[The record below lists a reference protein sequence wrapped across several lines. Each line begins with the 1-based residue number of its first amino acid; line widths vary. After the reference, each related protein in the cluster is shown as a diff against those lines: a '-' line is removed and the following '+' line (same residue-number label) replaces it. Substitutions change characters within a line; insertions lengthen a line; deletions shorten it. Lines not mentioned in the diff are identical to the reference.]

1 MKLRLA
7 QEVLLLLLDE
17 QAGDLAAVPEVRL
30 HHALAGAVLMDL
42 AFEDRI
48 DTDLEKLIL
57 VSAEPVGD
65 DLLDPVLAR
74 IAASANGAPD
84 APSQQGRVAEQ
95 GGVAQQGRAADVEHW
110 LREVAKDGDAIRE
123 AALSRLV
130 QAGIL
135 ESSEQGLIALSRY
148 VRRARRYP
156 VAKGA
161 AAGQAKQEVRL
172 RVMQVLFDDDVPDPK
187 DAAIIGLADACGLF
201 DGVLAR
207 DELADAAERLD
218 VVRRLDLIGRTV
230 SQLVR
235 GLVEEADRAAERR
248 RTATPIPFAK
258 GLPVV
263 GCAFEARKNLTDFL
277 VKKHLELGPL
287 FKVRF
292 LGHEVYIL
300 AGQEANTWVHKH
312 GKRYL
317 RSFEPW
323 SGFFQQLGLSKILT
337 AMDGGEHV
345 RFRRF
350 NATLYSRGRFESNID
365 TAVEI
370 VRSEIDAWAGR
381 SVGGVHAMQRIVS
394 RQLGTILTHSSPADY
409 MEDFL
414 FFFDTLLTTKIARR
428 RPMWLYARRFRK
440 ARRRIE
446 EAVAQVVAD
455 HKPGGPWAAADDMV
469 NDLLELHESDPVLL
483 PETDLIFGVMT
494 PYLVGL
500 DTVGVSSAYMLYSL
514 FKHPEVLDQVRAEA
528 DAMFA
533 EGPPTARSLRRLETT
548 HRVALE
554 TLRRYPIVPVIPR
567 QVSTSFEFAGHR
579 VPAGE
584 VMLVA
589 ATVSH
594 FVPELFPDPYTFD
607 IDRYLPDRAEH
618 RQRNA
623 FVPFGL
629 GSHRCLGAGFAEA
642 QIILNFATVVHE
654 AEIAMDP
661 PGYEL
666 TTSTLP
672 TIRPDKRFRFRL
684 TGRR

>member
-1 MKLRLA
+1 MKLRFA
-7 QEVLLLLLDE
+7 DEILLLILDE
-17 QAGDLAAVPEVRL
+17 KSGDLASVSEVRL
-30 HHALAGAVLMDL
+30 HHALAGAALMDL

-48 DTDLEKLIL
+48 DTDLKKLIL

-65 DLLDPVLAR
+65 DTLDPILAR
-74 IAASANGAPD
+74 IAERAGEPGGAGDRSAEG
-84 APSQQGRVAEQ
+84 
-95 GGVAQQGRAADVEHW
+95 W
-110 LREVAKDGDAIRE
+110 LREVAKDGEAIRD
-123 AALSRLV
+123 AALVRLV
-130 QAGIL
+130 AAGIL
-135 ESSEQGLIALSRY
+135 ESGEDGLMALSRH

-156 VAKGA
+156 
-161 AAGQAKQEVRL
+161 AAGEGEAQQEVRL
-172 RVMQVLFDDDVPDPK
+172 RVMQVLFDDDVPDPR

-201 DGVLAR
+201 EGVLAK
-207 DELADAAERLD
+207 DELADVADRID
-218 VVRRLDLIGRTV
+218 VVRRLDLLGRTV
-230 SQLVR
+230 SQVVRQLVA
-235 GLVEEADRAAERR
+235 EAAAAPAVRASV
-248 RTATPIPFAK
+248 PIPFAK

-263 GCAFEARKNLTDFL
+263 GCALEARKNLTDFL
-277 VKKHLELGPL
+277 VEKHLELGPL

-292 LGHEVYIL
+292 LGHDVHIL
-300 AGQEANTWVHKH
+300 AGQEANTWVHKQ

-323 SGFFQQLGLSKILT
+323 SAFFQELGLSKVLT

-345 RFRRF
+345 RLRRF
-350 NATLYSRGRFESNID
+350 NATLYSRGRFESHMAA
-365 TAVEI
+365 AVEI
-370 VRSEIDAWAGR
+370 ARSEIDSWAGR
-381 SVGGVHAMQRIVS
+381 SVGGVHAMQRIIS

-409 MEDFL
+409 MDDFL
-414 FFFDTLLTTKIARR
+414 FFFDTLLTTKIARQ
-428 RPMWLYARRFRK
+428 RPMFLYARKFRK

-446 EAVAQVVAD
+446 EAVAQVIEE
-455 HKPGGPWAAADDMV
+455 HKPGGRWADAGDMV
-469 NDLLELHESDPVLL
+469 NDLIELHESDPVLF
-483 PETDLIFGVMT
+483 PETDLKFGVMT

-500 DTVGVSSAYMLYSL
+500 DTVGVSCAYMLYSL
-514 FKHPEVLDQVRAEA
+514 FKHPEVLDRVRAEA
-528 DAMFA
+528 DALFA
-533 EGPPTARSLRRLETT
+533 AGPLTARGLRGMETT

-567 QVSTSFEFAGHR
+567 HVSNTFEFAGHR

-584 VMLVA
+584 VLLVA
-589 ATVSH
+589 TTVSH

-607 IDRYLPDRAEH
+607 IDRYLPERAEH

-642 QIILNFATVVHE
+642 QIILNFATIVHE

-666 TTSTLP
+666 TTSTIP

-684 TGRR
+684 VRRRS

>member
-7 QEVLLLLLDE
+7 EEILLLLLDE
-17 QAGDLAAVPEVRL
+17 RSGDLAEVEDARL
-30 HHALAGAVLMDL
+30 HHALAGAILMDL

-48 DTDLEKLIL
+48 DTDLEKLML
-57 VSAEPVGD
+57 VSAEPLGD
-65 DLLDPVLAR
+65 DMLDPVLTR
-74 IAASANGAPD
+74 IAASAEAS
-84 APSQQGRVAEQ
+84 PSGEARNAE
-95 GGVAQQGRAADVEHW
+95 RW
-110 LREVAKDGDAIRE
+110 LREVAKDGEAVRE
-123 AALSRLV
+123 AALGRLV

-135 ESSEQGLIALSRY
+135 ESAEEGLIALSQK

-156 VAKGA
+156 
-161 AAGQAKQEVRL
+161 AAGEGGAQQEVRL
-172 RVMQVLFDDDVPDPK
+172 RVMQVLFDDDVPDPR

-201 DGVLAR
+201 EGVLAK
-207 DELADAAERLD
+207 DELSDVADRLS
-218 VVRRLDLIGRTV
+218 VVRRMDLIGRTV
-230 SQLVR
+230 SQVVRELVD
-235 GLVEEADRAAERR
+235 EAESKPAPPAAKS
-248 RTATPIPFAK
+248 IPFAK
-258 GLPVV
+258 GLPLV
-263 GCAFEARKNLTDFL
+263 GCALEARKNLTDFL
-277 VKKHLELGPL
+277 VAKHLELGPL

-292 LGHEVYIL
+292 LGHEVYVL

-323 SGFFQQLGLSKILT
+323 AGFFQELGLSKVLT
-337 AMDGGEHV
+337 AMDGAEHV

-350 NATLYSRGRFESNID
+350 NAALYSRSRFED
-365 TAVEI
+365 HMDVAAEI
-370 VRSEIDAWAGR
+370 ARDEVGGWAGR
-381 SVGGVHAMQRIVS
+381 SVGGVHAMQRIIS
-394 RQLGTILTHSSPADY
+394 RQLGTILTHSSPAEY

-414 FFFDTLLTTKIARR
+414 FFFDTLLTTRIAHQ
-428 RPMWLYARRFRK
+428 RPMFLYARKFKK

-446 EAVAQVVAD
+446 DAVAQVIDEHRPDGPLAD
-455 HKPGGPWAAADDMV
+455 ADDMV
-469 NDLLELHESDPVLL
+469 NDLLELHEQEPVFF
-483 PETDLIFGVMT
+483 PETDLKFGVMT

-500 DTVGVSSAYMLYSL
+500 DTVGVSCAYMLYSL
-514 FKHPEVLDQVRAEA
+514 FKHPETLERVRAEA
-528 DAMFA
+528 DALFA
-533 EGPPTARSLRRLETT
+533 AGPPTASGLRKLETT

-567 QVSTSFEFAGHR
+567 HVSNSFEFAGHR
-579 VPAGE
+579 VPAGV

-607 IDRYLPDRAEH
+607 IDRYLPGRAEH

-642 QIILNFATVVHE
+642 QIVLNFATIVHE

-666 TTSTLP
+666 TTSTIP

-684 TGRR
+684 VRRRGQRRT

>member
-7 QEVLLLLLDE
+7 EEVLLLLLDE
-17 QAGDLAAVPEVRL
+17 QAGDLASVADVRL

-42 AFEDRI
+42 AFENRI
-48 DTDLEKLIL
+48 DTDLEKLML

-74 IAASANGAPD
+74 IAESANGAAAGPSASD
-84 APSQQGRVAEQ
+84 DPGAPADP
-95 GGVAQQGRAADVEHW
+95 AAHGRAATAEHW
-110 LREVAKDGDAIRE
+110 LREIAKDGDAIRE
-123 AALSRLV
+123 AALGRLV
-130 QAGIL
+130 RAGIL
-135 ESSEQGLIALSRY
+135 ESAEQGLIALSRY

-156 VAKGA
+156 LAEGA
-161 AAGQAKQEVRL
+161 AADQAQQEVRL
-172 RVMQVLFDDDVPDPK
+172 RVMQVLFDDDVPDPR

-201 DGVLAR
+201 DGVLAK
-207 DELADAAERLD
+207 DELADAADRLD
-218 VVRRLDLIGRTV
+218 TVRRLDLIGRTV
-230 SQLVR
+230 SQVVR
-235 GLVEEADRAAERR
+235 GLLKEADRAPVPS
-248 RTATPIPFAK
+248 TAAPIPFAK

-263 GCAFEARKNLTDFL
+263 GCALEARKNLTDFL
-277 VKKHLELGPL
+277 VKKHLELGPI

-300 AGQEANTWVHKH
+300 AGQEANTWVHKN

-337 AMDGGEHV
+337 GMDGGEHV

-409 MEDFL
+409 MDDFL
-414 FFFDTLLTTKIARR
+414 FFFDTLLTTKIARQ

-446 EAVAQVVAD
+446 EAVADVIQE
-455 HKPGGPWAAADDMV
+455 HKPGGRWTDAGDMV

-514 FKHPEVLDQVRAEA
+514 FKHPELLERVRAEA
-528 DAMFA
+528 DAVFA

-567 QVSTSFEFAGHR
+567 QVSTSFEFAGHH

-584 VMLVA
+584 VLLVA

-607 IDRYLPDRAEH
+607 IDRYLPGRAEH

-684 TGRR
+684 VGRRR